1 MGFSSDSIFKTAQEV
16 FRATLSTKD
25 QARYAA
31 CDTPAELVQSLQNL
45 EALTRQGQKRK
56 LNRCLKVVEKLNTRL
71 QIYFDALN
79 VIAGVDDTAALAYG
93 AVRIVLQLAAAL
105 PTFFDRLLS
114 AISRLTDTFPQYE
127 VIVSIFDGSPS
138 LRMRQHLEKVYQDL
152 FEFLRVSTKVFTA
165 SSGRIKRPVEMI
177 ANAIW
182 KPFDATFS
190 DILARMDYHRV
201 FILEELE
208 ILQAQRSKDADRA
221 ASLERAYAEKERLR
235 AEENRRK
242 TEELKDIT
250 ERMKQAQESEIK
262 ESSVRRIKEWLA
274 APLFAETLESSQEHR
289 IENTAQ
295 WIFERDEFTK
305 WTSMEVDAR
314 GPAKWK
320 RCPRNPGCGKTM
332 MASSVFDELFEEKK
346 SQDPNPMVCY
356 FFFKHTDP
364 RSSNIE
370 AAYRSALTQ
379 IIHRYREDS
388 DVLDKFLFIQSD
400 SGSSSGQN
408 YATSKQLFDLM
419 CLSAQTLGHINF
431 VVDGIDEANDPN
443 DVSDRLKVLVTT
455 APVRLICFSRS
466 NISRLQYL
474 VPAQQRIIFSRDL
487 TNRDIRLFLDWEISD
502 MVEEDM
508 LPTSSDIQSLV
519 ESLLKGADGMFLW
532 AKLMVRYLRSPGLSG
547 RARMREIQ
555 NVRLPEGLDAV
566 YDRIVSLIIGS
577 SESELR
583 LAREILLWIQ
593 YSKKLQHSFDWLYA
607 AVGHDWDPNE
617 KDAFVAAAV
626 AVCNG
631 LVEYSACGGFNF
643 THLTVREYF
652 QQKSLDGSGQGVLLP
667 QRATAMLE
675 LASRCIEHL
684 LALAPSEP
692 PLPHCARNIYE
703 SGETILDFHKSFEA
717 FVTEEW
723 VYYLSNIWILACSGG
738 ESGVV
743 AQNITRLKAT
753 IGRFLGNPLA
763 VGLWIENL
771 YALKFSTET
780 IAKSITG
787 LAWVRAPQ
795 WHNAEKALANQ
806 LAAIA
811 QDLQLVEREWG
822 DKLRQKPQLIWGDVV
837 LFSKLKIL
845 SKLDTSRF
853 GTVSSLLPRDAE
865 NDSCN
870 IPPLCSI
877 SSTSSTAGV
886 TGVLTI
892 IPSADFVQFWRST
905 VHSQSYTQ
913 GESFC
918 EGWAV
923 NYEVWSQESKTRL
936 ASLKI
941 PLPQKEILVLFRQSF
956 RHEVQHCL
964 TDSEEAGVLGLNQE
978 VTIDTE
984 NPDGRLVSFADYR
997 KPCQVTLAV
1006 FELHLTPTLCL
1017 QCIRSTSAILGEK
1030 KVWLWD
1036 FGGISRPVHLKTNL
1050 DPCSKGPS
1058 YGGTSPDSL
1067 ASLSF
1072 SVCGDFILARNT
1084 TETVVLPLPKETNSN
1099 TDRKKDVRTPKRKR
1113 SAKELGLTP
1122 SLGSLVHLASEQHL
1136 LERTLSGAH
1145 LSMAGAN
1152 LTTIALIPE
1161 QNNVSLELFSQGP
1174 SGKRLRRQL
1183 VALPNSMYTKDKAI
1197 TVKFPETLDEHLR
1210 ITLDKNATES
1220 YTLDEDRRF
1229 SHPAVI
1235 EKNLVVAY
1243 SRGQELVGQ
1252 DSVAVPY
1259 EREVLERD
1267 YENASCGKGCRREQL
1282 RPERRHCHAKE
1293 IYSPSPARERRP
1305 IVGIVSQVKACW
1317 VPRGSAA
1324 RLLIFRMK
1332 HVNHVLR
1339 LSIPLH
1345 YLPERSLVY
1354 AGED

>member
-1 MGFSSDSIFKTAQEV
+1 
-16 FRATLSTKD
+16 
-25 QARYAA
+25 
-31 CDTPAELVQSLQNL
+31 
-45 EALTRQGQKRK
+45 
-56 LNRCLKVVEKLNTRL
+56 
-71 QIYFDALN
+71 
-79 VIAGVDDTAALAYG
+79 
-93 AVRIVLQLAAAL
+93 
-105 PTFFDRLLS
+105 
-114 AISRLTDTFPQYE
+114 
-127 VIVSIFDGSPS
+127 
-138 LRMRQHLEKVYQDL
+138 
-152 FEFLRVSTKVFTA
+152 
-165 SSGRIKRPVEMI
+165 
-177 ANAIW
+177 
-182 KPFDATFS
+182 
-190 DILARMDYHRV
+190 
-201 FILEELE
+201 
-208 ILQAQRSKDADRA
+208 
-221 ASLERAYAEKERLR
+221 
-235 AEENRRK
+235 
-242 TEELKDIT
+242 
-250 ERMKQAQESEIK
+250 
-262 ESSVRRIKEWLA
+262 
-274 APLFAETLESSQEHR
+274 
-289 IENTAQ
+289 
-295 WIFERDEFTK
+295 
-305 WTSMEVDAR
+305 
-314 GPAKWK
+314 
-320 RCPRNPGCGKTM
+320 M

-346 SQDPNPMVCY
+346 SQHPNPMVCY

-487 TNRDIRLFLDWEISD
+487 TNRDIQLFLDWEISD

-652 QQKSLDGSGQGVLLP
+652 QQESLDGSGQGALLP
-667 QRATAMLE
+667 KRATAMLE

-723 VYYLSNIWILACSGG
+723 VYYLSNIPQEDIWMLACSGG

-753 IGRFLGNPLA
+753 ISRFLGNPLA

-787 LAWVRAPQ
+787 LAWVKAPQ
-795 WHNAEKALANQ
+795 WHNADKALAKQ

-811 QDLQLVEREWG
+811 KDLQLVEREWG
-822 DKLRQKPQLIWGDVV
+822 DKLRQKPQLIWSDVV

-853 GTVSSLLPRDAE
+853 GTVSSLLPRDVE

-918 EGWAV
+918 EGWVV
-923 NYEVWSQESKTRL
+923 NYEAWSQESKTRL

-984 NPDGRLVSFADYR
+984 KYKTSFPLAIGHDCLTFAVLRTIYRIVPSQSEPMGAYQSSLLPLECLDHFLTKWGEELQTFDPICSGNIPDFFHIQWRDWYTYSISFSPDGRLVSFADYR

-1017 QCIRSTSAILGEK
+1017 QCIQSTRAILGPSRVTQMHFHPWKPLLVFLGEK

-1099 TDRKKDVRTPKRKR
+1099 TDRVQDVRTPKRKR
-1113 SAKELGLTP
+1113 SAEELGFTP

-1136 LERTLSGAH
+1136 LKRTLSGAH

-1183 VALPNSMYTKDKAI
+1183 VALPNSMDTKDKAI

-1235 EKNLVVAY
+1235 EKNVRLVEPMNTPMALLDF
-1243 SRGQELVGQ
+1243 S
-1252 DSVAVPY
+1252 
-1259 EREVLERD
+1259 
-1267 YENASCGKGCRREQL
+1267 
-1282 RPERRHCHAKE
+1282 
-1293 IYSPSPARERRP
+1293 
-1305 IVGIVSQVKACW
+1305 
-1317 VPRGSAA
+1317 GS
-1324 RLLIFRMK
+1324 LL
-1332 HVNHVLR
+1332 
-1339 LSIPLH
+1339 
-1345 YLPERSLVY
+1345 
-1354 AGED
+1354 

>member
-25 QARYAA
+25 QAQYAA
-31 CDTPAELVQSLQNL
+31 CDTPTELVQSLQNL

-127 VIVSIFDGSPS
+127 AIVSIFDGSPS
-138 LRMRQHLEKVYQDL
+138 LRMRQHLEKVYQDF

-208 ILQAQRSKDADRA
+208 ILQAKRSKDADRA

-320 RCPRNPGCGKTM
+320 KMPPWVLWAHGNPGCGKTM

-346 SQDPNPMVCY
+346 SQHPNPMVCY

-487 TNRDIRLFLDWEISD
+487 TNRDIQLFLDWEISD

-652 QQKSLDGSGQGVLLP
+652 QQESLDGSGQGALLP
-667 QRATAMLE
+667 KRATAMLE

-723 VYYLSNIWILACSGG
+723 VYYLSNIPQEDIWMLACSGG

-743 AQNITRLKAT
+743 AQHITRLKAT
-753 IGRFLGNPLA
+753 ISRFLGNPLA

-787 LAWVRAPQ
+787 LAWVKAPQ
-795 WHNAEKALANQ
+795 WHNADKALAKQ

-811 QDLQLVEREWG
+811 KDLQLVEREWG
-822 DKLRQKPQLIWGDVV
+822 DKLRQKPQLIWSDVV

-853 GTVSSLLPRDAE
+853 GTVSSLLPRDVE

-918 EGWAV
+918 EGWVV

-978 VTIDTE
+978 
-984 NPDGRLVSFADYR
+984 
-997 KPCQVTLAV
+997 
-1006 FELHLTPTLCL
+1006 
-1017 QCIRSTSAILGEK
+1017 
-1030 KVWLWD
+1030 
-1036 FGGISRPVHLKTNL
+1036 
-1050 DPCSKGPS
+1050 
-1058 YGGTSPDSL
+1058 
-1067 ASLSF
+1067 
-1072 SVCGDFILARNT
+1072 
-1084 TETVVLPLPKETNSN
+1084 
-1099 TDRKKDVRTPKRKR
+1099 DVRTPKRKR
-1113 SAKELGLTP
+1113 SAEELGFTP

-1136 LERTLSGAH
+1136 LKRTLSGAH

-1183 VALPNSMYTKDKAI
+1183 VALPNSMDTKDKAI

-1243 SRGQELVGQ
+1243 SRGQELVEQ
-1252 DSVAVPY
+1252 DSVVVPY
-1259 EREVLERD
+1259 EREVLERY

-1305 IVGIVSQVKACW
+1305 IVGIVSQIKAYW

-1354 AGED
+1354 AGEDRSTRSDPLSGHVSR